1 MIIAPLTFLSEEAT
15 MNIPIR
21 ETLNKEQALKRAL
34 KFEFEIGHFDQR
46 GECRELDK
54 IEVIYETEDCQPL
67 DHES

>member
-1 MIIAPLTFLSEEAT
+1 

-21 ETLNKEQALKRAL
+21 ETLNTEQALKRAL

-46 GECRELDK
+46 GECRKLDK
-54 IEVIYETEDCQPL
+54 IEVMYETEDGQPL

>member
-1 MIIAPLTFLSEEAT
+1 

-21 ETLNKEQALKRAL
+21 EILDEELALKRAL

-46 GECRELDK
+46 GERRKLDK
-54 IEVIYETEDCQPL
+54 IEVIYETEYSQPL

>member
-1 MIIAPLTFLSEEAT
+1 

-21 ETLNKEQALKRAL
+21 ETSNKEQALKRAL
-34 KFEFEIGHFDQR
+34 KFEFEIGRFDQR

-54 IEVIYETEDCQPL
+54 IEVIFETEDCQPL